1 MIGRRLVA
9 GTAVVAAVAAGG
21 VVGAL
26 IGVPGM
32 SGASTSPTSTTTT
45 SNGANEAPHVR
56 GIGPFIGAGKD
67 VLDAGA
73 KALNLT
79 TEQLL
84 TKLRDGKTTIA
95 DVAKQQ
101 NVDVQTVID
110 AMAAAAKSD
119 ITDMVNN
126 PLPVPPSFPGGWKG
140 GPGFGFGHRDGGVI
154 GGKFDAAAKAL
165 GITADQL
172 MTDLRNGQSIADV
185 AKAKNVDVNKVIDA
199 MVSDAE
205 SGIDAAVKDGHLTPA
220 EATKLK
226 QDLKSHI
233 TDLVNNTPPKGE
245 RHFGFNGG
253 GPGFGPGRWDTSTQ
267 QG

>member
-1 MIGRRLVA
+1 
-9 GTAVVAAVAAGG
+9 
-21 VVGAL
+21 
-26 IGVPGM
+26 M
-32 SGASTSPTSTTTT
+32 SGAATSPTSATSTTTE
-45 SNGANEAPHVR
+45 ANEAPHFR
-56 GIGPFIGAGKD
+56 GGGPFMGAGKN

-110 AMAAAAKSD
+110 AMAAVAKSD

-126 PLPVPPSFPGGWKG
+126 PLPAPPSFAGGTKG
-140 GPGFGFGHRDGGVI
+140 GPSFGFGFGFGHHDGGML
-154 GGKFDAAAKAL
+154 GNKLDAAAKAL

-172 MTDLRNGQSIADV
+172 MTDLGNGQSIADV
-185 AKAKNVDVNKVIDA
+185 AKAKKVDVNKVIDA
-199 MVSDAE
+199 MVSDAQ
-205 SGIDAAVKDGHLTPA
+205 SGIDAAVKDGHLTKD
-220 EATKLK
+220 EATNLK
-226 QDLKSHI
+226 KDLKSHI
-233 TDLVNNTPPKGE
+233 TDLVNNTRPKGE
-245 RHFGFNGG
+245 GHFGPGGG
-253 GPGFGPGRWDTSTQ
+253 GPGFGRGRWDAATQ

>member
-1 MIGRRLVA
+1 
-9 GTAVVAAVAAGG
+9 
-21 VVGAL
+21 
-26 IGVPGM
+26 
-32 SGASTSPTSTTTT
+32 
-45 SNGANEAPHVR
+45 
-56 GIGPFIGAGKD
+56 
-67 VLDAGA
+67 
-73 KALNLT
+73 LT

-119 ITDMVNN
+119 ITDLVNN
-126 PLPVPPSFPGGWKG
+126 PLPVPPKFEGGFKG
-140 GPGFGFGHRDGGVI
+140 GAGFGFGHRGEGVF
-154 GGKFDAAAKAL
+154 GGKLDGAAKAL

-185 AKAKNVDVNKVIDA
+185 AKAKNVDLNKVIDA
-199 MVSDAE
+199 MVSDAQSE
-205 SGIDAAVKDGHLTPA
+205 IDAAVKDGHLTQD

-226 QDLKSHI
+226 QDLKSRI
-233 TDLVNNTPPKGE
+233 TDLVNNARPKGE
-245 RHFGFNGG
+245 GHFGPDGG
-253 GPGFGPGRWDTSTQ
+253 GPGRWGPATQ

>member
-21 VVGAL
+21 LVGAL
-26 IGVPGM
+26 IGVPGL
-32 SGASTSPTSTTTT
+32 SGAATSPTSTTIK
-45 SNGANEAPHVR
+45 ANDAPRLR
-56 GIGPFIGAGKD
+56 GGGPFIGAGKG

-73 KALNLT
+73 KALNLST
-79 TEQLL
+79 DQLL

-110 AMAAAAKSD
+110 AMAAVAKSD

-126 PLPVPPSFPGGWKG
+126 PLPAPPSFAGGKG
-140 GPGFGFGHRDGGVI
+140 GPGFGIGHRGG
-154 GGKFDAAAKAL
+154 GMLGNKLDAAAKAL

-185 AKAKNVDVNKVIDA
+185 AKAKSVDVNKVIDA
-199 MVSDAE
+199 MVSDAQ
-205 SGIDAAVKDGHLTPA
+205 SGIDAAVKDGHLTQD
-220 EATKLK
+220 EATNLK
-226 QDLKSHI
+226 KDLKSHI
-233 TDLVNNTPPKGE
+233 TDLVNNTRPKGE
-245 RHFGFNGG
+245 GHFGPGGG
-253 GPGFGPGRWDTSTQ
+253 GPGFGPGRWDAGTQ